1 MNIHGVPSSLDIPP
15 PRRKSVLLGAAAIA
29 LASCANPRADEA
41 LFAQQAFIGMPK
53 QTLLSCAGVPER
65 STTVDNLE
73 YFTYTSTRTVAYQS
87 YVPYMGPGR
96 FYGYGYG
103 YPYYGGYAPTYDF
116 RSFSCQATFTLRNGV
131 VERLVYGG
139 PEGVGP
145 SQLAQCQTII
155 ETCLALVPRQTPD
168 FSPHLPLASL
178 PPIFPAAGTSPLV
191 FVRQFRETDNCGL
204 HSAHGM
210 VVSCGGDHDRP

>member
-1 MNIHGVPSSLDIPP
+1 MKSMASRPPLPSTGRSI
-15 PRRKSVLLGAAAIA
+15 LLGAAALA

-65 STTVDNLE
+65 STAVDNLE
-73 YFTYTSTRTVAYQS
+73 YFTYTSNRTVAYQS

-103 YPYYGGYAPTYDF
+103 YGYGYPYYGGYAPTYDI
-116 RSFSCQATFTLRNGV
+116 RNFSCQATFTLRNGV

-139 PEGVGP
+139 PEGIGP

-155 ETCLALVPRQTPD
+155 ESCLTLVPQQTP
-168 FSPHLPLASL
+168 SAPSSAPPQAS
-178 PPIFPAAGTSPLV
+178 
-191 FVRQFRETDNCGL
+191 VR
-204 HSAHGM
+204 
-210 VVSCGGDHDRP
+210 

>member
-1 MNIHGVPSSLDIPP
+1 MISIAKSRLLAEFRSLPANSPAKFI
-15 PRRKSVLLGAAAIA
+15 LLGAAAVA

-41 LFAQQAFIGMPK
+41 LFAQQAFIGMSK

-73 YFTYTSTRTVAYQS
+73 YFTYTSNRTVAYQS

-103 YPYYGGYAPTYDF
+103 YPYYGGYAPTYDL
-116 RSFSCQATFTLRNGV
+116 RTFSCQATFTLRNGV

-139 PEGVGP
+139 PEGTGP

-155 ETCLALVPRQTPD
+155 ETCLALLPQTPTAPAPASS
-168 FSPHLPLASL
+168 SPTPQV
-178 PPIFPAAGTSPLV
+178 P
-191 FVRQFRETDNCGL
+191 VR
-204 HSAHGM
+204 
-210 VVSCGGDHDRP
+210 

>member
-1 MNIHGVPSSLDIPP
+1 MKSTASRPP
-15 PRRKSVLLGAAAIA
+15 ARPAFLTGESILLGATAIA

-41 LFAQQAFIGMPK
+41 LFAQHALIGMPK

-73 YFTYTSTRTVAYQS
+73 YFTYTSSRTVAYQS

-103 YPYYGGYAPTYDF
+103 YPYYSGYAPTYDL

-155 ETCLALVPRQTPD
+155 ETCLAMVPRQTPIAS
-168 FSPHLPLASL
+168 SP
-178 PPIFPAAGTSPLV
+178 AGPQV
-191 FVRQFRETDNCGL
+191 QDPQVQAR
-204 HSAHGM
+204 
-210 VVSCGGDHDRP
+210 

>member
-1 MNIHGVPSSLDIPP
+1 MKSMACRPP
-15 PRRKSVLLGAAAIA
+15 ARPAFPTGKFILLGAAAIT
-29 LASCANPRADEA
+29 LVSCANPRADEA

-73 YFTYTSTRTVAYQS
+73 YFTYTSNRTIAYQS
-87 YVPYMGPGR
+87 YVPYMGPGH

-103 YPYYGGYAPTYDF
+103 YPYYGGFTPTYDL
-116 RSFSCQATFTLRNGV
+116 RTYSCQATFTLRNGV

-139 PEGVGP
+139 PEGIGP

-155 ETCLALVPRQTPD
+155 ETCLAMVPRQTPPTP
-168 FSPHLPLASL
+168 S
-178 PPIFPAAGTSPLV
+178 PAAPSPAPSSPSSQAPQV
-191 FVRQFRETDNCGL
+191 PVR
-204 HSAHGM
+204 
-210 VVSCGGDHDRP
+210 